1 MAKMIKHVGKIK
13 SSDEKVLIAFRTVP
27 GESDYA
33 LVIKTKSLE
42 ASEHDSIINLV
53 ESDQSQEAFEF
64 GEMLSIRPF
73 TDGTIML
80 VNLHNTGRLVRVPT
94 SDILVTPTTNATE
107 TITLSDLNVLIAQQ
121 KNCAVDEL
129 CNFVSGSPRAE
140 AKEIA
145 QVKDLN
151 EIKDDPVPTVTEQ
164 KSNEVLT
171 DRDIARNLR
180 SQADSLYKEAA
191 RMRKEADSLDPP
203 QKKTT
208 SKAKETVDA

>member
-1 MAKMIKHVGKIK
+1 
-13 SSDEKVLIAFRTVP
+13 
-27 GESDYA
+27 
-33 LVIKTKSLE
+33 
-42 ASEHDSIINLV
+42 
-53 ESDQSQEAFEF
+53 
-64 GEMLSIRPF
+64 MLSIRPF

-129 CNFVSGSPRAE
+129 CNFVSGSPRAD
-140 AKEIA
+140 AKDIA

-151 EIKDDPVPTVTEQ
+151 EIKEEPVPTVIEQ